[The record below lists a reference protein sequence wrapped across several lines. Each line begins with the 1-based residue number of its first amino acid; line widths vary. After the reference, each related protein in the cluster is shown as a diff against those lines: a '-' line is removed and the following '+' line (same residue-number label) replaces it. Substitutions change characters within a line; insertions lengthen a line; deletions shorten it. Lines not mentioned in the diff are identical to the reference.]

1 MDSTYGENLK
11 LTIFGA
17 SHAPE
22 IGMTLEGVPAGERV
36 DLDALQQ
43 FLSRRAPGRNAFST
57 SRREADEPQFLSGLT
72 GDVTDGGLI
81 KAVIRNTNTRSRD
94 YDELKYVPRP
104 GHADYT
110 AAVKYF
116 GTLDMAGG
124 GPFSG
129 RMTAPLCIAG
139 GILKQ
144 LLETKGIYISAR
156 IAAIAGIKDGGN
168 LEEALRTGA
177 AQGAAQ
183 SEAQG
188 TTQAATPCDTAF
200 LKELAEKDFPVLDD
214 AQGEKMK
221 EAILKAKED
230 GDSVGGIVECAVFGL
245 PVGLG
250 GPLFDGMEGQI
261 AKIVFGVP
269 AVKGVEFGAGFSAAG
284 MRGSENNDPFAISD
298 GAACTLTNHAGG
310 ILGGITSGMP
320 LVFRAAF
327 KPTPSIAK
335 EQQSIDLRTMR
346 ETSLRIQGRHD
357 PCIVQRAVPVVE
369 AAAAVAVYDALLARE
384 KETRAYA
391 QRPDRT
397 ESCGD

>member
-57 SRREADEPQFLSGLT
+57 SRREADEPQFLSGLN
-72 GDVTDGGLI
+72 DSVTDGGLI

-144 LLETKGIYISAR
+144 LLEKKGIYISAR
-156 IAAIAGIKDGGN
+156 IAAIAGIADRGS
-168 LEEALRTGA
+168 LEEALSTSG
-177 AQGAAQ
+177 
-183 SEAQG
+183 
-188 TTQAATPCDTAF
+188 TAF

-245 PVGLG
+245 PAGLG

-269 AVKGVEFGAGFSAAG
+269 AVKGVEFGAGFSVAG
-284 MRGSENNDPFAISD
+284 MRGSENNDPFAVSD

-310 ILGGITSGMP
+310 ILGGITNGMP

-335 EQQSIDLRTMR
+335 EQQSIDLRTMQ

-369 AAAAVAVYDALLARE
+369 AAAAVAVYDALLSRE

-391 QRPDRT
+391 QRPDKT